1 MRTIC
6 GRCFAI
12 GRRVITMKSNSMP
25 LNNGGDTVILVQGNT
40 ARHTVSYG
48 KKQADNGAVVKA
60 GK

>member
-1 MRTIC
+1 
-6 GRCFAI
+6 
-12 GRRVITMKSNSMP
+12 MKSNSMP
-25 LNNGGDTVILVQGNT
+25 LNNDGDTVILVQGNT